1 LGAPTDADAKTNPS
15 PGQPPSRGGADE
27 RPTADRILDAAEA
40 LFAER
45 GFNGTSVRDI
55 ASSVALNPAS
65 LYNHFTSKEALYEAV
80 LARGIR
86 PLIEV
91 LERAAESEELE
102 AGEIIEAVM
111 DHLAATPHLPR
122 LIYHEAL
129 TGGEHLG
136 DVVRNWVQPLLVP
149 ALAATERSRAAAGWE
164 SDEVVPLIAAWLHM
178 IFGHFAIA
186 PMLGELFGHDPLT
199 PENLERQTR
208 FLRKAAL
215 RLVGDEPGPS

>member
-1 LGAPTDADAKTNPS
+1 MKTI
-15 PGQPPSRGGADE
+15 QPPDDRRASAGDDE
-27 RPTADRILDAAEA
+27 RSTADRILDAAEA

-55 ASSVALNPAS
+55 ASSVGLNPAS
-65 LYNHFTSKEALYEAV
+65 LYNHFANKEALYEAV

-102 AGEIIEAVM
+102 AGAIIDAVM
-111 DHLAATPHLPR
+111 DHLATTPHLPR

-136 DVVRNWVQPLLVP
+136 EVVHNWVQPLLVP
-149 ALAATERSRAAAGWE
+149 AMAATERKRAESDWE

-215 RLVGDEPGPS
+215 RLVGEGPVGR